1 MSCQPLIER
10 FAAAAIAFARRT
22 RRGGCLSLLTLFTL
36 LKLLWRRS
44 LLHRRRDITLTL
56 WLLLRLRLNGHLPGR
71 LGIARWTLWYEH
83 GWSL

>member
-22 RRGGCLSLLTLFTL
+22 RHGGCLSLLTLFTL

-44 LLHRRRDITLTL
+44 
-56 WLLLRLRLNGHLPGR
+56 LLRLRLNGHLPGR